1 MLWNIWKLLRLSP
14 VRPAVFSVASHGW
27 DYLIVYMA
35 GKAVSW
41 VSTLRPAAG
50 CLGGLGSPVPVL
62 LWLPGLVCWLP
73 KLSVPD
79 YHGKAA
85 LTWGGFHLLEIF
97 CLLSGVLLICKD
109 VWDNELFLFDR

>member
-1 MLWNIWKLLRLSP
+1 MAGNI
-14 VRPAVFSVASHGW
+14 
-27 DYLIVYMA
+27 YTA

-41 VSTLRPAAG
+41 VSTLRSAAG
-50 CLGGLGSPVPVL
+50 CLGGLGSPASVL
-62 LWLPGLVCWLP
+62 LRLPGLVCWFP

-79 YHGKAA
+79 YQGKAA